1 MKANKYC
8 YFIFCYEL
16 VLKINLYIA
25 MNSMERFYSF
35 YAVEKKRIL
44 TAHRENFTEKTFS
57 SWMKINWLNPKQHPI
72 EIVFIFEEKYC
83 SMFNLISLV
92 FVSVLSM
99 YLLSIIA
106 NCSVLFVYLC
116 SILSGI
122 LCTRL
127 QSPPASAKVPKSVSD
142 RKRFFEN
149 AMEDHNKPA
158 PKSGKSIVFNYSG
171 TSTAK

>member
-1 MKANKYC
+1 MLFYILLWIGSENQLVH
-8 YFIFCYEL
+8 CYE
-16 VLKINLYIA
+16 
-25 MNSMERFYSF
+25 FYETLLF
-35 YAVEKKRIL
+35 FLRCGKKTLLNGTSRK
-44 TAHRENFTEKTFS
+44 FTEKTFS

-158 PKSGKSIVFNYSG
+158 PKSGKSIVFNYFG
-171 TSTAK
+171 TSTVKWI